1 MQMDLWNYLGSNKYN
16 TSAFSIVLDLPID
29 LTNFKEELNEFQFSL
44 YLHEYIHFLQ
54 DISTMYGLM
63 KLSDII
69 LYTKAQ
75 ATYAVSKGISNI
87 KIPAHAPSDVR
98 LFSYVKRNYDLMPI
112 YMGDTVRSLPRDNKH
127 PFDKNMVKI
136 VAIEE
141 KKVIKPN
148 IKEKIDTLRV
158 TIEDRDGNKESIVFG
173 GEIIC
178 ENMASMAERGYLAN
192 LGKIPA
198 SPTIEY
204 PYRLA
209 EKLAE
214 YIYPNVTDLPA
225 EWVFWMMD
233 LCLSTAFN
241 PGYVFYLLI
250 KQLKE
255 VDFVNN
261 PDDEQLLDIFNSL
274 VNGGRYKLEE
284 MHKEI
289 LDEFDQ
295 IFYLPIFKANKDWL
309 KAEFERIWFL
319 RQSPRIMRYFM
330 RYDGDGLSHV
340 ARMVMDLLGHPTVK
354 NDLSEAIIKPPAKAL
369 EFHQVINISLWYFEA
384 YKEVYLALNRRNHR
398 CQMYKDCIRSKII
411 GKDVESTGT
420 CPEQQNI
427 YNTVIPKSLC
437 PFGVFWRSLG
447 LWGKKPV

>member
-1 MQMDLWNYLGSNKYN
+1 MDLWNYLGSNKYN

>member
-1 MQMDLWNYLGSNKYN
+1 MDLYNYLGSNKYN
-16 TSAFSIVLDLPID
+16 TSAFCIVLDLPID

-44 YLHEYIHFLQ
+44 YLHEYMHFLQ

-63 KLSDII
+63 KLSNII

-75 ATYAVSKGISNI
+75 AAYAVNKHINKI

-112 YMGDTVRSLPRDNKH
+112 YMGDTVRTLPRDSMH
-127 PFDKNMVKI
+127 PFDKNKVRI
-136 VAIEE
+136 IDIEE
-141 KKVIKPN
+141 KIVIKSN
-148 IKEKIDTLRV
+148 IKEKLKTLRV
-158 TIEDRDGNKESIVFG
+158 TIEDQNGNKESIVFG

-192 LGKIPA
+192 LGKAPA
-198 SPTIEY
+198 SPTTEY
-204 PYRLA
+204 PYHLA

-214 YIYPNVTDLPA
+214 YIYPNITTLPPY
-225 EWVFWMMD
+225 WMFWMMD
-233 LCLSTAFN
+233 LCLSIAFN

-250 KQLKE
+250 KELKDA
-255 VDFVNN
+255 DFVNKPN
-261 PDDEQLLDIFNSL
+261 DEQLLGIFNNI
-274 VNGGRYKLEE
+274 VNEGRYKLEDV
-284 MHKEI
+284 HKEI
-289 LDEFDQ
+289 LCEFDQ
-295 IFYLPIFKANKDWL
+295 IFYLSIFEANKDWL

-319 RQSPRIMRYFM
+319 RQNSYIMRYFVQ
-330 RYDGDGLSHV
+330 YDGDRLSCV
-340 ARMVMDLLGHPTVK
+340 ARMIMDLLGHPTVK

-369 EFHQVINISLWYFEA
+369 QFHQVMNICLWYFEA
-384 YKEVYLALNRRNHR
+384 YKEVFLALNSRGHH

-411 GKDVESTGT
+411 SKDVEKTGI

-427 YNTVIPKSLC
+427 YNAVTPKSLC

-447 LWGKKPV
+447 LWGKRPV